1 MIRKSN
7 GTFEQGKQDLDVFF
21 VFYKY
26 ICIHHI
32 SVHFNVNFTRIFSL
46 FYLNRLAE
54 EAALASFEQRD
65 LHSLY
70 TVHMNATKN
79 NDRALVAKVE
89 NYIEKLSEK
98 R

>member
-1 MIRKSN
+1 MIS
-7 GTFEQGKQDLDVFF
+7 F
-21 VFYKY
+21 V
-26 ICIHHI
+26 
-32 SVHFNVNFTRIFSL
+32 
-46 FYLNRLAE
+46 NRLAE

>member
-1 MIRKSN
+1 MVHSSWVSVNTTINYKKNDLIKFQFTQIFPSN
-7 GTFEQGKQDLDVFF
+7 
-21 VFYKY
+21 
-26 ICIHHI
+26 
-32 SVHFNVNFTRIFSL
+32 S
-46 FYLNRLAE
+46 LAE

-65 LHSLY
+65 LQNLY

>member
-7 GTFEQGKQDLDVFF
+7 GTFELGKPNLDIFF
-21 VFYKY
+21 VFYKN
-26 ICIHHI
+26 ICTFQCKFHKHI
-32 SVHFNVNFTRIFSL
+32 FIFIFL
-46 FYLNRLAE
+46 DRLAE

>member
-1 MIRKSN
+1 MVYSSWVSISISN
-7 GTFEQGKQDLDVFF
+7 ELNVILHIADNFF
-21 VFYKY
+21 IKILRF
-26 ICIHHI
+26 
-32 SVHFNVNFTRIFSL
+32 
-46 FYLNRLAE
+46 RLAE
-54 EAALASFEQRD
+54 EAAQACFEQRD